1 MDKYDVM
8 PERMPHSVYYI
19 AEFISE
25 EDAARIKRHVEGA
38 KRWKFLRGRA
48 VQMFGGMPPQPSKPN
63 DRLIREP
70 IPSWLQTGVLNKIED
85 FVANT
90 ENVACSTS
98 GRGRSGHHA
107 EDEIAARICNLN
119 HVLVNAYESDGGID
133 AHEDGPVYENAA
145 VILSLGDTVRMDFVP
160 TATYQ
165 CRDARISS
173 SSLPTSSAPISEAFS
188 IALEPRSLLLFTGR
202 AYTDFTHGIQPTRV
216 HAIGDVV
223 NFDRIDP
230 KNINHPKNDT
240 CEARHDSDDD
250 ARDNG
255 SNGASDDDK
264 LQDRTQSGPIHSYR
278 HFRCGRRLSLT
289 CRRVKKELIARM
301 TMNTLIRL

>member
-1 MDKYDVM
+1 MWFPGHNMRWVATK
-8 PERMPHSVYYI
+8 S
-19 AEFISE
+19 
-25 EDAARIKRHVEGA
+25 ARNRPK
-38 KRWKFLRGRA
+38 RA
-48 VQMFGGMPPQPSKPN
+48 VIVIARTKNYNYSIARSTVFFSCL
-63 DRLIREP
+63 LI
-70 IPSWLQTGVLNKIED
+70 
-85 FVANT
+85 
-90 ENVACSTS
+90 
-98 GRGRSGHHA
+98 
-107 EDEIAARICNLN
+107 
-119 HVLVNAYESDGGID
+119 LV
-133 AHEDGPVYENAA
+133 
-145 VILSLGDTVRMDFVP
+145 
-160 TATYQ
+160 
-165 CRDARISS
+165 

-202 AYTDFTHGIQPTRV
+202 AYTEFTHGIQPTRV

-223 NFDRIDP
+223 NFDRIDS